1 MSTIKADAITASTGT
16 NTNIAISGKGSGKV
30 KLGDGNLL
38 FPDAD
43 GSAGQY
49 IKTDG
54 SANLAF
60 ATLPTASQDVVL
72 LQTVEASSSATVSLT
87 SFDNST
93 YNNYLVVIDAV
104 PASDSVGLQAK
115 FSTDGGSSYIT
126 ADYDFGRIVR
136 ENTTVYGQQGFSQ
149 SIITC
154 GGFTVGNAA
163 YTGGWVGTM
172 ELFNCA
178 STSVGTG
185 FYVIGGAFRNS
196 GTTYNGTEWGVHGV
210 AQDMD
215 AIQFLFSSGNI
226 ASGTFKLYGRK

>member
-16 NTNIAISGKGSGKV
+16 NTNIGITGKGSGKV

-43 GSAGQY
+43 GSANQY

-54 SANLAF
+54 SANLAW
-60 ATLPTASQDVVL
+60 ATPASADVVL

-104 PASDSVGLQAK
+104 PATDSVGLQAK

-126 ADYDFGRIVR
+126 ADYDFGRIFR

-149 SIITC
+149 SIINC
-154 GGFTVGNAA
+154 SAFTVANFTA
-163 YTGGWVGTM
+163 TGGWVGTM

-185 FYVIGGAFRNS
+185 YCVIGGAYRNGS
-196 GTTYNGTEWGVHGV
+196 TTYNGTEWGVHGV